1 MDPVSANNAAD
12 RVASRK
18 SLSEKLAFWIG
29 IVGSLVTIILTV
41 INTYT
46 KKRIDDIESS
56 VKQHEVNIKQQAA
69 DLEVARS
76 RLEAYKW
83 VFGLVSS
90 LDDKD
95 KTKKTVTANMIRL
108 ALTKQE
114 QEQFFTGLQSSS
126 DKRLQDLGQSGIAA
140 IQSEEVASLVSSL
153 NAPEIGSRKKAAAVL
168 QQNYTSSPIAIEL
181 VLRLYDEDAIKG
193 LSPDGLING
202 LYYLNRT
209 EPTAWNAELVTHGK
223 AAIAQIKAQKPG
235 QKTQSELN
243 NFDKLLTNIQGEAK
257 TR

>member
-1 MDPVSANNAAD
+1 MDPVSASTAD
-12 RVASRK
+12 RVTSPK

-29 IVGSLVTIILTV
+29 IIGSLVTITLTM

-46 KKRIDDIESS
+46 KNRIEGIESS
-56 VKQHEVNIKQQAA
+56 LKAHEVDIRQQATNL
-69 DLEVARS
+69 DKERS

-83 VFGLVSS
+83 VFTLVSS

-140 IQSEEVASLVSSL
+140 IQNEEVANLVSNL
-153 NAPEIGSRKKAAAVL
+153 NAPEIGSRKKAAAAL
-168 QQNYTSSPIAIEL
+168 EQNYISSPVAIEL
-181 VLRLYDEDAIKG
+181 VLRLYDQDTIKG

-209 EPTAWNAELVTHGK
+209 EPAAWNAELVTHGK
-223 AAIAQIKAQKPG
+223 AAIAEIKAQKPG